1 MKKFFVLTMLLFC
14 GMSVA
19 LAQKPAEIKFDK
31 LTHDFGTFSEKEPVV
46 SCTFSF
52 TNVGESPLIINQ
64 AVASCGCTVPEY
76 TKTPIQPGEK
86 GEIKVTYNG
95 TGKFPGHF
103 KKSITVRT
111 NGAVEMTRLYIEGE
125 MTEAKEKKNPCRLA
139 GVFYLELI
147 GEAYRTIFLEL
158 PVTEFAIPDAGI
170 VETREE
176 EQISSDIL
184 RHTEFEG
191 ILPLYLCTFV

>member
-1 MKKFFVLTMLLFC
+1 MKKILVLTMLFFC
-14 GMSVA
+14 GMNVA

-31 LTHDFGTFSEKEPVV
+31 LTHDFGTFSEKDPVV
-46 SCTFSF
+46 SCTFAF

-86 GEIKVTYNG
+86 GDIKVTYNG

-125 MTEAKEKKNPCRLA
+125 MTEAK
-139 GVFYLELI
+139 
-147 GEAYRTIFLEL
+147 
-158 PVTEFAIPDAGI
+158 
-170 VETREE
+170 
-176 EQISSDIL
+176 
-184 RHTEFEG
+184 
-191 ILPLYLCTFV
+191 